1 MIVELRTPTRTV
13 ELDGP
18 MAVTALLARLGIP
31 RETVLVIRDGTLV
44 PGAAMLEASDR
55 VEVRSVISGGA
66 R

>member
-1 MIVELRTPTRTV
+1 MIVELRNPTRTL
-13 ELDGP
+13 ELVGP

-44 PGAAMLEASDR
+44 PGDAMLEASDR

>member
-1 MIVELRTPTRTV
+1 
-13 ELDGP
+13 

-31 RETVLVIRDGTLV
+31 REAVLVIRDGTLV
-44 PGAAMLEASDR
+44 PGDAMLEAGDR

>member
-1 MIVELRTPTRTV
+1 
-13 ELDGP
+13 

-44 PGAAMLEASDR
+44 PGDAMLEASDR

>member
-1 MIVELRTPTRTV
+1 MIVELRNPTRTV
-13 ELDGP
+13 EMAGP
-18 MAVTALLARLGIP
+18 LAVPALLARLGIP

-44 PGAAMLEASDR
+44 PGDAMLEASDR